1 MKLYISP
8 IRETVHSVTKR
19 ESWCKDRRMSIS
31 KIKTNRYIF
40 LNLKLKLNSFHQHF
54 DIMITVFDVRK
65 KYIYE
70 MWKHNTHVF
79 HNMWYVW
86 CGIHKFVS
94 VQLQMKA
101 WYIILRRLFFVSLIY
116 HPIKLIN
123 QGKLYVTSVLYLA
136 SVSFGFAVIKIQMH
150 MNNGSLKWK

>member
-1 MKLYISP
+1 
-8 IRETVHSVTKR
+8 
-19 ESWCKDRRMSIS
+19 MSIS
-31 KIKTNRYIF
+31 KIKTNRFIF
-40 LNLKLKLNSFHQHF
+40 LSFTLKLNCFLSTSWYF
-54 DIMITVFDVRK
+54 DDTSKFQAGRCRGLRTGENANIDVRK

-70 MWKHNTHVF
+70 MRKHNTHVF

-94 VQLQMKA
+94 MQLQMKA

-136 SVSFGFAVIKIQMH
+136 SVSFGFAVIKIQVRIGK
-150 MNNGSLKWK
+150 GSQKWK